1 MSQFNTIQQ
10 DDPFNLT
17 RFLTAQK
24 SIYQQVLA
32 ELKNGQKRSH
42 WIWFI
47 FPQIEG
53 LGKSSTSIFYA
64 IKSEEE
70 AQAYL
75 NHPILSQRLLECTN
89 IILLL
94 KGRSASQIFGFPDD
108 MKLKSSMTLFSAIST
123 QDNSPFEQVLEQ
135 FFQGQRDEKTDYL
148 LTKMKSKM

>member
-24 SIYQQVLA
+24 NIYQQVLA
-32 ELKNGQKRSH
+32 ELKNGQKQSH
-42 WIWFI
+42 WMWFI

-64 IKSEEE
+64 IKNKEE

-75 NHPILSQRLLECTN
+75 NHLILSQRLLECTN
-89 IILLL
+89 IILSI

-108 MKLKSSMTLFSAIST
+108 MKLKSSMTLFSAISEH
-123 QDNSPFEQVLEQ
+123 NSPFQQVLNK
-135 FFQGQRDEKTDYL
+135 FFQGEKDEKTDYL